1 MEEEVKTLDNNVAKI
16 QAILS
21 SVDNSSLSLREQQV
35 IVCCY

>member
-1 MEEEVKTLDNNVAKI
+1 MEAEVKTLDDNVAKI

>member
-21 SVDNSSLSLREQQV
+21 SVDSSSLSLREQQV

>member
-21 SVDNSSLSLREQQV
+21 SVDNSSLSQREQQV

>member
-21 SVDNSSLSLREQQV
+21 SVDNSSLNLREQQV
-35 IVCCY
+35 IVCCC

>member
-1 MEEEVKTLDNNVAKI
+1 MEEEVKTLDDNVAKI